1 MPGSD
6 ESAAHQPHEPFRI
19 TVNEQSVAVT
29 EHKLTGAQIK
39 QAAIGAGVPIQQDW
53 VLSEVRPSGEQ
64 KVVPDGTEIPL
75 KEGDEFW
82 AIPGDDNS

>member
-1 MPGSD
+1 M
-6 ESAAHQPHEPFRI
+6 HQPEQTGRPNTPFRI
-19 TVNEQSVAVT
+19 TVNEQSVAVSD
-29 EHKLTGAQIK
+29 HKMTPEQIK
-39 QAAIGAGVPIQQDW
+39 QAAIAAGVPIQQNW

-64 KVVPDGTEIPL
+64 KMLPEGKELPI